1 MRRHIRGA
9 GESFWQPKGRC
20 PNDRGFKEGTVLD
33 AARLVHRARPVP
45 ESVCDGRLWRGTGLL
60 ADLVRPVH
68 ALDPRVRR
76 VAGPGAGLAL
86 GVGGRGVPDRAR
98 LPADPVDVVE
108 THALGVVGVRRRT
121 AVRHRRAVP
130 GELAE
135 EDGTARPEV
144 VRTIRRKGTEREQRA
159 SVHRRFRALRSR
171 PTRRPSARRQT
182 EPAPRERARWYSKIC
197 ERPDVREARS
207 SDTRPAKW
215 EHAWFARQRRI
226 GGRGHSFAVAIWEG
240 EEKMLKV
247 RRIWPRFVYIRIC
260 KSALYSIRVNQE
272 C

>member
-9 GESFWQPKGRC
+9 CESFWQPKGRC

-33 AARLVHRARPVP
+33 AARLVHRVRPVP

-86 GVGGRGVPDRAR
+86 GMDRRGRSCGRSTGVPLQHAQASVAARQAGRGA
-98 LPADPVDVVE
+98 
-108 THALGVVGVRRRT
+108 HYRRT
-121 AVRHRRAVP
+121 RLHHRRVVP

-144 VRTIRRKGTEREQRA
+144 VLTIRRKGTEREQRA
-159 SVHRRFRALRSR
+159 SVPPTLPTASITTNSRAFRETADGRRGCG
-171 PTRRPSARRQT
+171 
-182 EPAPRERARWYSKIC
+182 I
-197 ERPDVREARS
+197 
-207 SDTRPAKW
+207 
-215 EHAWFARQRRI
+215 
-226 GGRGHSFAVAIWEG
+226 
-240 EEKMLKV
+240 
-247 RRIWPRFVYIRIC
+247 
-260 KSALYSIRVNQE
+260 
-272 C
+272 

>member
-9 GESFWQPKGRC
+9 CESFWQPKGRC
-20 PNDRGFKEGTVLD
+20 PNDRGFKESTVLD
-33 AARLVHRARPVP
+33 AARLVHRVRPVP

-108 THALGVVGVRRRT
+108 THALGVVGVHRRT

-135 EDGTARPEV
+135 TEGTARREV
-144 VRTIRRKGTEREQRA
+144 GA
-159 SVHRRFRALRSR
+159 
-171 PTRRPSARRQT
+171 
-182 EPAPRERARWYSKIC
+182 EPRVELC
-197 ERPDVREARS
+197 Q
-207 SDTRPAKW
+207 
-215 EHAWFARQRRI
+215 RQRWLSTHYAAS
-226 GGRGHSFAVAIWEG
+226 RGVAVKLA
-240 EEKMLKV
+240 
-247 RRIWPRFVYIRIC
+247 
-260 KSALYSIRVNQE
+260 
-272 C
+272 